1 MQTALRS
8 SLMTK
13 VSPRCGCGS
22 ALECQLGTLRD
33 VELGESDWH
42 SKHLR
47 FLCGHVHSAACAS
60 WCGAPW
66 NILQWGC
73 GWRQVMQ
80 EGEFHCHAFPKEKKS
95 LNLGG
100 ASCSISSRN
109 LQLVPRQPSQM
120 CVALSRRTVLPLF
133 PLSFCYI
140 FPHSTTRSI
149 NQILAQLG
157 RRAYRNH
164 HTPLRDIVQGDSVIK
179 GCLLNTHAQKQ
190 VQSKKTTKILEEPP
204 VMLWSE
210 LGSVKFD
217 FIPRLCVSHQ
227 ATNFQ
232 KEIKDNFAN

>member
-1 MQTALRS
+1 
-8 SLMTK
+8 MTK

-109 LQLVPRQPSQM
+109 LQLVPREPSQM

-133 PLSFCYI
+133 PLSPLSPFVI
-140 FPHSTTRSI
+140 FFHTAQQGLLIRFWHSWDAERI
-149 NQILAQLG
+149 EI
-157 RRAYRNH
+157 
-164 HTPLRDIVQGDSVIK
+164 I
-179 GCLLNTHAQKQ
+179 TH
-190 VQSKKTTKILEEPP
+190 
-204 VMLWSE
+204 
-210 LGSVKFD
+210 
-217 FIPRLCVSHQ
+217 LCVIL
-227 ATNFQ
+227 F
-232 KEIKDNFAN
+232 KETASSKAVFWTHTHKSRYNQRRPLKYWKSLQWCCEVN

>member
-1 MQTALRS
+1 MQTALRG

-13 VSPRCGCGS
+13 VSPRCCCGS

-42 SKHLR
+42 SKHLQ

-60 WCGAPW
+60 RCEAPW

-109 LQLVPRQPSQM
+109 LQLVPREPSQM
-120 CVALSRRTVLPLF
+120 CVVPVPENSPPSLPSLLLLRGCILHTAQQGLLIRF
-133 PLSFCYI
+133 W
-140 FPHSTTRSI
+140 HSWDTARI
-149 NQILAQLG
+149 EI
-157 RRAYRNH
+157 
-164 HTPLRDIVQGDSVIK
+164 I
-179 GCLLNTHAQKQ
+179 TH
-190 VQSKKTTKILEEPP
+190 
-204 VMLWSE
+204 
-210 LGSVKFD
+210 
-217 FIPRLCVSHQ
+217 LCVIL
-227 ATNFQ
+227 F
-232 KEIKDNFAN
+232 KETASSKAVFWTHTHTHKSRYNQRGPLKYWKSLQWCCEVN